1 MIESQL
7 RILHPNPKNLPWGGD
22 SKVHFIE
29 PRRWTSPF
37 TIFVSRRCRG
47 SFGCRWAG
55 LLAAGLTPL
64 PVLSLWPLANRPG
77 DVTMSALFLPRFLCH
92 PFFFFP
98 LFFPKSHTIPIIWL
112 QGQYSGLCFKEGA
125 REDRHLKNDNREG
138 CIYQSSDSRSDSFWD
153 TDGRRMSGV
162 WLYPCLN
169 GRCLNI
175 DLRVG

>member
-64 PVLSLWPLANRPG
+64 PVRSLWPLANRPV

-92 PFFFFP
+92 PFFFFH
-98 LFFPKSHTIPIIWL
+98 FFFLNHTQSL
-112 QGQYSGLCFKEGA
+112 LSGSKVNILVYVSRKERGRIGTWKMTKEKVVFTKVLTVVVIHFEKQTA
-125 REDRHLKNDNREG
+125 GGCREFD
-138 CIYQSSDSRSDSFWD
+138 C
-153 TDGRRMSGV
+153 T
-162 WLYPCLN
+162 
-169 GRCLNI
+169 
-175 DLRVG
+175 RV